1 MPLALI
7 FAVMLGIVALTF
19 VLVPLYHQRLAD
31 AAVSINGVDT
41 QKNVP
46 AAPAASAITEREQAA
61 RGALQ
66 EVELDYQLGNISEE
80 DYNIL
85 RERYTRRALVA
96 LKLRHEQVRDGEEVV
111 APNRDE
117 ELDELIE
124 EQLRR
129 LKERRADA
137 TD

>member
-41 QKNVP
+41 QKSVP
-46 AAPAASAITEREQAA
+46 AAPVASAITEREQAA

-96 LKLRHEQVRDGEEVV
+96 LKLRHEQARDGEEVV
-111 APNRDE
+111 APNRDA